1 MVIFAFDDDMIVG
14 AITRPK
20 AWPYVKA
27 VGADI
32 LFRVR
37 KIKWHFAILI
47 SQSVTVD
54 GRTQSYV
61 AAGYS
66 FWLQDVFE
74 NEKRLVSF

>member
-1 MVIFAFDDDMIVG
+1 MVEG
-14 AITRPK
+14 GKGSEKRE
-20 AWPYVKA
+20 
-27 VGADI
+27 
-32 LFRVR
+32 
-37 KIKWHFAILI
+37 IKRHFAILI